1 MDNLRPV
8 PEDDYFDDEA
18 ADFGD
23 PVHPDD
29 RLWRHPSEIR
39 SVPPPGARSIP
50 DTVDFAP
57 VPRRRSVAAVVVA
70 SSLVGAAVA
79 VSVIMV
85 TGLGERVVERIVETE
100 TTVPVVASPAPTTTV
115 DPEPSDPVPN
125 GMQELAEAASPSLA
139 WITVTNGESSAD
151 CAGIVITAD
160 GHLLTEARHFEEY
173 TSITVRLHDGSTEEA
188 ELVGSDPVTD
198 LAVLRVGRDD
208 LVPADLGDPRALQ
221 SGGIVLIL
229 APDGAGKVAASAAM
243 VNAVGAPVRPSSG
256 LPLYDMIQFDL
267 AVPVELSG
275 GPVLDQDGRVV
286 GVSLWGG
293 NGAPY
298 GMAAPID
305 SARVVADDLITEGR
319 ARHAWFGIE
328 GREEQG
334 TPTVVAV
341 VDDSPARAAG
351 IEPGDELVAVDGT
364 PVPSMAAFV
373 TAVRA
378 KRPGDEITV
387 TVRRDGVEDD
397 RVVAL
402 GQRD

>member
-1 MDNLRPV
+1 M

-29 RLWRHPSEIR
+29 RLWRHPSEIG

-79 VSVIMV
+79 VSVIMI

-100 TTVPVVASPAPTTTV
+100 TTVPVVASPATTTTV

-125 GMQELAEAASPSLA
+125 GMQEMAEAASPSLA
-139 WITVTNGESSAD
+139 WITVTNGDNYTD
-151 CAGIVITAD
+151 CAGIVITHD

-173 TSITVRLHDGSTEEA
+173 SSITVRFHDGTTEEA
-188 ELVGSDPVTD
+188 ELIGSDPVTD
-198 LAVLRVGRDD
+198 LAVVRVGRDD
-208 LVPADLGDPRALQ
+208 LVPADLGDPRELQ
-221 SGGIVLIL
+221 SGGIVLVL
-229 APDGAGKVAASAAM
+229 APDGTGKVAASAAM
-243 VNAVGAPVRPSSG
+243 VNSVGAPARPTSG
-256 LPLYDMIQFDL
+256 APLYDMIQFDM

-275 GPVLDQDGRVV
+275 GPVLDHEGRVI

-293 NGAPY
+293 NGATY

-305 SARVVADDLITEGR
+305 SARVVADDLIADGR

-328 GREEQG
+328 GREVEA
-334 TPTVVAV
+334 TPTVVSVAE
-341 VDDSPARAAG
+341 DSPAETAG
-351 IEPGDELVAVDGT
+351 VEPGDQLVAVDGT

-378 KRPGDEITV
+378 QRPGDEITV
-387 TVRRDGVEDD
+387 TIRRDGQVED
-397 RVVAL
+397 RVVVL